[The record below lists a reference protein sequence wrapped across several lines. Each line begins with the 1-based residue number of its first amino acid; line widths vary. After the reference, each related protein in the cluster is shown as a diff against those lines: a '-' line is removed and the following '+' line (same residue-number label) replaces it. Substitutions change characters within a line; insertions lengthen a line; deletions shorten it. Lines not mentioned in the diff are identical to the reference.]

1 MMQNPFRTQ
10 SRLNLPLQPE
20 LCQRMHFTALQK
32 VARRA
37 VSDDRL
43 PEHMD
48 STHLSTQKQRYGAE
62 VCLIHPADIDRIFAG
77 VSLDVYR
84 TVEQLYCSRETRS
97 IAMVW
102 SIMQRMAA
110 HADVTPIAYEAIWSI
125 CVFLDERRTEETSVV
140 IEPLETPWWV
150 VQFQPDIRLHSP
162 NGGSYTPLVMCI
174 LDGDGQRVLAFRVQ
188 QDPNFAGEL
197 ALYDAIVAHR
207 QPAPRITTGL
217 VWQFPTHMLLGDD
230 MPLALQQSIEALGLP
245 IQHTAAIPPILE
257 HLRGTWMKDIANKPL
272 LQREFTRLLNTYLR
286 RLHGYGPRT
295 EHKEHQ
301 RDYAH
306 LMGYNRDPAWQFP
319 ALRRLLPAQ
328 SGIIAEDGSVEY
340 NGLHLE
346 HDLLTYWG
354 GHHVT
359 VRRSLQSDA
368 AAYIYID
375 NDILCLAMAREL
387 RRRDGSHRTKRTGRR

>member
-1 MMQNPFRTQ
+1 
-10 SRLNLPLQPE
+10 
-20 LCQRMHFTALQK
+20 
-32 VARRA
+32 
-37 VSDDRL
+37 
-43 PEHMD
+43 
-48 STHLSTQKQRYGAE
+48 
-62 VCLIHPADIDRIFAG
+62 
-77 VSLDVYR
+77 
-84 TVEQLYCSRETRS
+84 
-97 IAMVW
+97 
-102 SIMQRMAA
+102 
-110 HADVTPIAYEAIWSI
+110 
-125 CVFLDERRTEETSVV
+125 
-140 IEPLETPWWV
+140 
-150 VQFQPDIRLHSP
+150 
-162 NGGSYTPLVMCI
+162 
-174 LDGDGQRVLAFRVQ
+174 
-188 QDPNFAGEL
+188 
-197 ALYDAIVAHR
+197 
-207 QPAPRITTGL
+207 
-217 VWQFPTHMLLGDD
+217 
-230 MPLALQQSIEALGLP
+230 
-245 IQHTAAIPPILE
+245 
-257 HLRGTWMKDIANKPL
+257 MKDIANKPL